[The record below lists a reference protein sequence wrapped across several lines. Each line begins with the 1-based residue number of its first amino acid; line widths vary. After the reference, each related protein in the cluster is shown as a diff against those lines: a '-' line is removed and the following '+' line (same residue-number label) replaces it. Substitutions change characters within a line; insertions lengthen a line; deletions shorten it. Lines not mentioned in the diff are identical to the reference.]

1 MGTAVPLMSR
11 KVNLEWI
18 GDLELLEVND
28 PPKALP
34 GATVRRVWTPD
45 DRLVIQD
52 AKDSDRVCFYH
63 SIAAVRDRKT
73 LPIYVVFRET
83 IDALLAQ
90 QKDPEKYPKWL
101 MEHPVKGT
109 ERRFFLS
116 RAVKNPKTLAASK
129 GPDVVP
135 GMVRFVFVA
144 SAFAMP
150 TECLKCNPSRK
161 SSGSI

>member
-1 MGTAVPLMSR
+1 MSLAVPLMSR
-11 KVNLEWI
+11 KVDLEWV
-18 GDLELLEVND
+18 GNLELLEVND
-28 PPKALP
+28 PPKPLP

-52 AKDSDRVCFYH
+52 AKSSDKICYYE

-73 LPIYVVFRET
+73 LVIYVVFRET

-90 QKDPEKYPKWL
+90 QKDPELYPKWL

-116 RAVKNPKTLAASK
+116 RAVHNPKKLAATK
-129 GPDVVP
+129 GSDE
-135 GMVRFVFVA
+135 MWLQ
-144 SAFAMP
+144 
-150 TECLKCNPSRK
+150 EWL
-161 SSGSI
+161 GSFSPAPLPCRRSF

>member
-1 MGTAVPLMSR
+1 MPLVPLMSR
-11 KVNLEWI
+11 KVNLEWVAN
-18 GDLELLEVND
+18 LELLEVND
-28 PPKALP
+28 PPKPLP

-45 DRLVIQD
+45 DRLVIRD

-73 LPIYVVFRET
+73 LAIYVVFRET

-116 RAVKNPKTLAASK
+116 RAVYNPKKMAATKGSDEMWFQEWLA
-129 GPDVVP
+129 PL
-135 GMVRFVFVA
+135 
-144 SAFAMP
+144 SARR
-150 TECLKCNPSRK
+150 LKLNT
-161 SSGSI
+161 